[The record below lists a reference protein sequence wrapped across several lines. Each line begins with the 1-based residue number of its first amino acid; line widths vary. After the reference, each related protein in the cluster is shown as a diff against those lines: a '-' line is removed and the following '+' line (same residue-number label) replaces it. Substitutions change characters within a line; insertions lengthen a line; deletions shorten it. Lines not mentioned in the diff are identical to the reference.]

1 MTAWRSLSDLMK
13 PEDLDGTSWSERPWL
28 RLLRGGSGRPV
39 GVLLLLIL
47 VAALLTPKFSPF
59 QQLRLMNFDAYQ
71 ALAPRERAS
80 APAVIVAIDD
90 TSLNLHGQ
98 WPWPRTL
105 LARLITSIAAA
116 EPAVIGVDIVMPEP
130 DQYSPTRLPR
140 VLPDLDPDIAARME
154 RMESNEAALA
164 TALGRARSVLG
175 AAGLDEPDPARSGS
189 GGGWAAM
196 RIFGEEPRPFVRRF
210 QGVLRSIPE
219 VDRAAAGRAL
229 LNADIERGVVRRVRL
244 VASIGDTLVP
254 GFSLELL
261 RVADGSPP
269 VTVEVGK
276 DGVRAVGFRDLRV
289 PTERDGTLRVH
300 YSHHD
305 AERFV
310 SAAEVLAGKVPAD
323 RFARRIVLI
332 GLTSTGLSDYKATP
346 VAELMAGI
354 EIHAQAIE
362 NIFDRSLLS
371 RPVWA
376 MWAEAAVL
384 AIVGG
389 LVIWAVPPLKRR
401 YSLLLF
407 FGAVTTAWI
416 AGFLLYREARLL
428 VDVVSPTIALGMLFG
443 LMVSVTLAEVDS
455 HRRNLRRELQRERE
469 AAARLAGELE
479 AARRI
484 QMGIL
489 PRPTD
494 LTANGRAFDLHAFL
508 EPARTVG
515 GDFYDFFPLP
525 PDRLFFLLG
534 DVAGKGLP
542 GCLFMAVSKSLYKS
556 TALRHAGDADA
567 IMTEANAQIAR
578 ENAESLFVTVFA
590 ASLSLTTGRLEFSN
604 AGHEPPYVVAVG
616 KPLQR
621 LPAVG
626 GPPLCVLDE
635 YAYEAAPYQLA
646 PGDTLVVMTDGVMEA
661 MNGAGELY
669 GRARLEAV
677 LGKLGG
683 MKPVDLVEAIR
694 ADVARFTAG
703 AEPADDL
710 AILALRWNGDAPTT

>member
-1 MTAWRSLSDLMK
+1 MK
-13 PEDLDGTSWSERPWL
+13 PEDLYGTSWSERPWL

-39 GVLLLLIL
+39 GVLLLLLL
-47 VAALLTPKFSPF
+47 VAGLLTPKFSPF

-105 LARLITSIAAA
+105 MAKLITSIANA

-130 DQYSPTRLPR
+130 DQYSPARLPR
-140 VLPDLDPDIAARME
+140 VLPELDADIAARME

-164 TALGRARSVLG
+164 AALGRAKSVLG
-175 AAGLDEPDPARSGS
+175 AAGLDEPEPARSGS
-189 GGGWAAM
+189 GGGWAVM
-196 RIFGEEPRPFVRRF
+196 RLFGGEPRPFVRRF
-210 QGVLRSIPE
+210 QGVLRTIPE

-244 VASIGDTLVP
+244 IAAIDDKAGASTLVP

-269 VTVEVGK
+269 VTVEVGT
-276 DGVRAVGFRDLRV
+276 DGVRAVGFHDLRI

-305 AERFV
+305 ANRFV

-323 RFARRIVLI
+323 RFTSRIVLI

-376 MWAEAAVL
+376 QWAEAAVL

-389 LVIWAVPPLKRR
+389 LVIWAVPPLKRS

-407 FGAVTTAWI
+407 FGAVITAWI
-416 AGFLLYREARLL
+416 VGFLLYREARVL
-428 VDVVSPTIALGMLFG
+428 VDVVSPTIALGLLFG

-455 HRRNLRRELQRERE
+455 HRRTLRRELERERE

-489 PRPTD
+489 PRATD

-556 TALRHAGDADA
+556 TALRHAGDTDA

-590 ASLSLTTGRLEFSN
+590 GSLGLTTGRLEFSN
-604 AGHEPPYVVAVG
+604 AGHEPPYVVAAG
-616 KPLQR
+616 KPLQQ

-635 YAYEAAPYQLA
+635 YDYEAAPYQLA

-661 MNGAGELY
+661 MNASGALY
-669 GRARLEAV
+669 GRARLETV
-677 LGKLGG
+677 LGTVGG

-710 AILALRWNGDAPTT
+710 AILALRWNGSAPTT